1 MIVLLS
7 RIEKYRMKECFSQ
20 FILFSQRK
28 YQKMADN
35 YDLIRGATL
44 FKKLFNLLQK
54 TKQKNFNKIIKY
66 SKAKRQQAKKLKIIF
81 IIGAQYIK
89 NVKQACF
96 NRLRMYNKQLTQT
109 NLPPTKYH
117 YPSNTSVTPLK

>member
-7 RIEKYRMKECFSQ
+7 RIEKYKMKECFSQ

-66 SKAKRQQAKKLKIIF
+66 SKAKRQQTKKLKIIF

-96 NRLRMYNKQLTQT
+96 NRLRMYNKQLTRT